1 VNDEI
6 EQIKKEN
13 AENFETNEERGKHI
27 GEFYS
32 ALYTRKLDNLF
43 SIEEFLQGGIDNGGW
58 VEGRKLT
65 LEERDSLEGEV
76 TENELEKAL
85 ETSNMNSMSGWD
97 GLIFKV
103 LKKFWGDVKGL
114 TLKMANETFR
124 EGELTETFKMGLIK
138 LIPKKGNPSKVGDWR
153 PITLLCCGYK
163 LISEIVALR
172 LEKYL
177 MKMLGRAQKGFLKSK
192 NINMCTMNIIN
203 SINGAWNSGEPTG
216 VLCVDFSKAFD
227 SFEHEAIRKILGFF
241 NFGQWMVNMVM
252 TLHKDMKARV
262 IMGD

>member
-1 VNDEI
+1 MNDDI

-13 AENFETNEERGKHI
+13 AENFETNEEWGKHI

-32 ALYTRKLDNLF
+32 ALYKRKLDNLF

-97 GLIFKV
+97 GLSFKV
-103 LKKFWGDVKGL
+103 FWGDVKGL

-124 EGELTETFKMGLIK
+124 KGELTETFKMGLIK

-163 LISEIVALR
+163 LISKRDSGAETREVVSPRADLR
-172 LEKYL
+172 
-177 MKMLGRAQKGFLKSK
+177 
-192 NINMCTMNIIN
+192 NIN
-203 SINGAWNSGEPTG
+203 S
-216 VLCVDFSKAFD
+216 
-227 SFEHEAIRKILGFF
+227 
-241 NFGQWMVNMVM
+241 
-252 TLHKDMKARV
+252 
-262 IMGD
+262 